1 MNMAETCGLC
11 LCPSSDDS
19 QRTKD
24 DDELWRRI
32 DKIFYFQVVRNEDS
46 PCLVCAACKETVDEF
61 YVYAEQVLK
70 NQQFL
75 RSSFVATTSTLSIE
89 AVQSLGEMNTD
100 EEIIKQELFIK
111 GEPDDTEWVGVDTY
125 CETTIEMDKS
135 SDDTHSVP
143 SENDADTKD
152 DCDWT
157 PNDGDEI
164 GDEDEE
170 EEEDVDSVGSDS
182 DGAEDDND
190 DYVVDD
196 DDCDEEYL
204 EEKSPKRKYNQ
215 GKSITPC
222 KKPKPIKTDSKIS
235 KPANMPPIDELIL
248 QQYKLSCDLCTEPL
262 EDFTELRK
270 HYKFVHNEQ
279 GYLKCCN
286 KKIFKKCWMVEHIQ
300 LHLNPDAF
308 HCDICNKSYSS
319 SKVLKE
325 HTKEVHSP
333 NENRPFKCE
342 TCLKPFVSHAH
353 LNAHI
358 MVAHGSV
365 PCPKCPKV
373 LASQGSLKKHLVAM
387 HGDGEQYVCDVC
399 ARVFRSK
406 QCFDTHVKGH
416 LGTRLENKVQCSVC
430 SVWLTDKYCLTKH
443 IRRMHVQPDVALACE
458 LCGKQVRNQDAL
470 NCHMR
475 RTHTESR
482 FECDICH
489 KKFKRPHHM
498 REHVAIHHTG
508 EDLYGCNHCPE
519 RFNTKNKQ
527 YMHRKT
533 AHPVEWEEEMRKR
546 IMKDP

>member
-1 MNMAETCGLC
+1 MEYQQEQVPVADDPEPMPNNVVQIESCGLC
-11 LCPSSDDS
+11 LCQNTVITRVIPEN
-19 QRTKD
+19 
-24 DDELWRRI
+24 DEMRLKI
-32 DKIFYFQVVRNEDS
+32 DKIFYFQIVRQRGIPGLICDT
-46 PCLVCAACKETVDEF
+46 CRETVEGF
-61 YVYAEQVLK
+61 YEYAEQVLK
-70 NQQFL
+70 NQHFL
-75 RSSFVATTSTLSIE
+75 RSTMAPSSSRSGRTVLDMA
-89 AVQSLGEMNTD
+89 ADGEGSQ
-100 EEIIKQELFIK
+100 IKMEYIK
-111 GEPDDTEWVGVDTY
+111 HEPDETEWVGVDTY
-125 CETTIEMDKS
+125 CETTIEGDRVDLDAS
-135 SDDTHSVP
+135 LQDDQEWVL
-143 SENDADTKD
+143 E
-152 DCDWT
+152 
-157 PNDGDEI
+157 
-164 GDEDEE
+164 EDEE
-170 EEEDVDSVGSDS
+170 
-182 DGAEDDND
+182 N
-190 DYVVDD
+190 DD
-196 DDCDEEYL
+196 DDDISADSMTDGSDEQEDDGDFI
-204 EEKSPKRKYNQ
+204 EDFKPKRKYT
-215 GKSITPC
+215 KRKARSSMA
-222 KKPKPIKTDSKIS
+222 KKPKTIKRDRRSDEPS
-235 KPANMPPIDELIL
+235 IDELVL
-248 QQYKLSCDLCTEPL
+248 QHYKLSCDLCAEPL

-270 HYKFVHNEQ
+270 HYKYVHNEQ

-286 KKIFKKCWMVEHIQ
+286 KKIFKKCWMIEHIQ

-308 HCDICNKSYSS
+308 HCELCNKSYSS

-333 NENRPFKCE
+333 EENRHFKCD
-342 TCLKPFVSHAH
+342 TCLKPFVSNAH

-365 PCPKCPKV
+365 PCPQCPKI

-387 HGDGEQYVCDVC
+387 HGEGEQYVCDVC

-416 LGTRLENKVQCSVC
+416 LGTRLENKVQCTVC

-443 IRRMHVQPDVALACE
+443 VRRMHIQPEVALACE

-498 REHVAIHHTG
+498 REHIAIHHTG

-533 AHPVEWEEEMRKR
+533 VHPAEWEEEMRKR
-546 IMKDP
+546 TMKDP

>member
-1 MNMAETCGLC
+1 MNIAETCRLC
-11 LCPSSDDS
+11 LRQKSDNVPVA
-19 QRTKD
+19 QED
-24 DDELWRRI
+24 DDLRRKI
-32 DKIFYFQVVRNEDS
+32 DRIFYFQVIRSLDLPS
-46 PCLVCAACKETVDEF
+46 LICSMCKQTVDEF
-61 YVYAEQVLK
+61 YEYAEQVLK

-75 RSSFVATTSTLSIE
+75 RSSLVPSTSASSNSVNKLRDSPVA
-89 AVQSLGEMNTD
+89 
-100 EEIIKQELFIK
+100 EESSVKVENPIKK
-111 GEPDDTEWVGVDTY
+111 EPEETEWVAVDAYSEAAIGATQINKPTPVVST
-125 CETTIEMDKS
+125 ENIPS
-135 SDDTHSVP
+135 SDTIMDVKIDH
-143 SENDADTKD
+143 
-152 DCDWT
+152 DWKT
-157 PNDGDEI
+157 AQ
-164 GDEDEE
+164 
-170 EEEDVDSVGSDS
+170 ST
-182 DGAEDDND
+182 
-190 DYVVDD
+190 DD
-196 DDCDEEYL
+196 DDENNEDSDDSESSDAADGAWNDDDNSMQEV
-204 EEKSPKRKYNQ
+204 KPKRKYTPKKQ
-215 GKSITPC
+215 GKILQSVKSEQKE
-222 KKPKPIKTDSKIS
+222 KKPRVRTEGPS
-235 KPANMPPIDELIL
+235 IDELIL
-248 QQYKLSCDLCTEPL
+248 EHYKLSCDLCAEPL

-270 HYKFVHNEQ
+270 HYKYVHNQ
-279 GYLKCCN
+279 PAYLKCCS

-353 LNAHI
+353 LNAHV

-365 PCPKCPKV
+365 PCPQCPKV

-443 IRRMHVQPDVALACE
+443 VRRMHVAPELPLSCE

-546 IMKDP
+546 IMKVP

>member
-1 MNMAETCGLC
+1 MDMAETCRLC
-11 LCPSSDDS
+11 LGQNPNS
-19 QRTKD
+19 TPMALE
-24 DDELWRRI
+24 DEDFRKKI
-32 DKIFYFQVVRNEDS
+32 DKIFYFQVARNRDI
-46 PCLVCAACKETVDEF
+46 PTVVCDACKATVSGF
-61 YVYAEQVLK
+61 YDYAEQVQK
-70 NQQFL
+70 NQEFL
-75 RSSFVATTSTLSIE
+75 RTALVPTSSSSSLEMVASYETLE
-89 AVQSLGEMNTD
+89 MGESGGL
-100 EEIIKQELFIK
+100 IKMEYVVK
-111 GEPDDTEWVGVDTY
+111 KEPDDAEWMGLDTY
-125 CETTIEMDKS
+125 CEATIG
-135 SDDTHSVP
+135 
-143 SENDADTKD
+143 ADRGGEEAKVATEDMVADEKVD
-152 DCDWT
+152 QDWT
-157 PNDGDEI
+157 PLGIFGE
-164 GDEDEE
+164 
-170 EEEDVDSVGSDS
+170 
-182 DGAEDDND
+182 A
-190 DYVVDD
+190 DD
-196 DDCDEEYL
+196 DDDDEDDDDGEDSDDS
-204 EEKSPKRKYNQ
+204 ESDEKPSVGDDEFIEDVKPKRKYKPR
-215 GKSITPC
+215 KSTP
-222 KKPKPIKTDSKIS
+222 KKAKIEKGEQKPKSKTDGPS
-235 KPANMPPIDELIL
+235 IDELVL
-248 QQYKLSCDLCTEPL
+248 QHYKLSCDLCSEPL

-270 HYKFVHNEQ
+270 HYKYVHDEQ

-333 NENRPFKCE
+333 NESRPFKCD
-342 TCLKPFVSHAH
+342 TCLKPFVSNAH

-365 PCPKCPKV
+365 PCPQCPKL

-387 HGDGEQYVCDVC
+387 HGDGEQHVCEVC

-416 LGTRLENKVQCSVC
+416 LGTRTENRVQCSMC

-443 IRRMHVQPDVALACE
+443 IRRMHIQPDVALSCE

-475 RTHTESR
+475 RAHTESR
-482 FECDICH
+482 FECEMCH

-498 REHVAIHHTG
+498 REHIAIHHTG
-508 EDLYGCNHCPE
+508 ENLYGCNHCPE

-533 AHPVEWEEEMRKR
+533 VHPVEWEEEMRKR
-546 IMKDP
+546 VMKDA

>member
-1 MNMAETCGLC
+1 MDMAETCRFC
-11 LCPSSDDS
+11 LSRNDSSGPLTVEDGDFRRKVDRIFFFRVARN
-19 QRTKD
+19 QDIPTMVCGVCKATVAGFYDYAKQVQKNQEFLRTALVPTSSTNSV
-24 DDELWRRI
+24 E
-32 DKIFYFQVVRNEDS
+32 VVAS
-46 PCLVCAACKETVDEF
+46 YETVEIEDNDGLVKME
-61 YVYAEQVLK
+61 YVVK
-70 NQQFL
+70 
-75 RSSFVATTSTLSIE
+75 
-89 AVQSLGEMNTD
+89 
-100 EEIIKQELFIK
+100 K
-111 GEPDDTEWVGVDTY
+111 EPDDSEWMGLNTY
-125 CETTIEMDKS
+125 CEATIGADRL
-135 SDDTHSVP
+135 SDGEVKVDVRAKRDP
-143 SENDADTKD
+143 E
-152 DCDWT
+152 WT
-157 PNDGDEI
+157 PMDMFQE
-164 GDEDEE
+164 
-170 EEEDVDSVGSDS
+170 
-182 DGAEDDND
+182 
-190 DYVVDD
+190 VDD
-196 DDCDEEYL
+196 DDEEDDSYDSDSDTKPYL
-204 EEKSPKRKYNQ
+204 EEGEYVEEVKPKRK
-215 GKSITPC
+215 KF
-222 KKPKPIKTDSKIS
+222 KPKLGSAKKTKQDGRDR
-235 KPANMPPIDELIL
+235 KPNEPTIDELVL
-248 QQYKLSCDLCTEPL
+248 QHYKLSCDLCSEPL

-270 HYKFVHNEQ
+270 HYKYVHDEQ

-333 NENRPFKCE
+333 NESRPFKCDV
-342 TCLKPFVSHAH
+342 CLKPFVSNAH

-365 PCPKCPKV
+365 QCPQCPKV

-387 HGDGEQYVCDVC
+387 HGDGEQHVCDVC

-416 LGTRLENKVQCSVC
+416 LGTRTENRVQCSMC

-443 IRRMHVQPDVALACE
+443 VRRMHIQPEVALACE

-475 RTHTESR
+475 RAHTESR
-482 FECDICH
+482 FACDICH

-508 EDLYGCNHCPE
+508 EALYGCNHCPE

-546 IMKDP
+546 VMKDA

>member
-1 MNMAETCGLC
+1 MDMAESCRLC
-11 LCPSSDDS
+11 LRQKSD
-19 QRTKD
+19 TIPVKME
-24 DDELWRRI
+24 DDELRQKI
-32 DKIFYFQVVRNEDS
+32 DRIFYFQVIRNHGAPSMICNSCEQ
-46 PCLVCAACKETVDEF
+46 TVIMF
-61 YVYAEQVLK
+61 YEYAEQVLK

-75 RSSFVATTSTLSIE
+75 RSTLVPSTSSTSLSITSSKE
-89 AVQSLGEMNTD
+89 STGLDTNVDDSSIKLEYAV
-100 EEIIKQELFIK
+100 KK
-111 GEPDDTEWVGVDTY
+111 EPDETEWVAVDTY
-125 CETTIEMDKS
+125 CETTIGTMQSNSEELSTVPHVDGIDIDYKID
-135 SDDTHSVP
+135 SDWKM
-143 SENDADTKD
+143 NDSA
-152 DCDWT
+152 
-157 PNDGDEI
+157 
-164 GDEDEE
+164 
-170 EEEDVDSVGSDS
+170 EEEDDDESDDSQSD
-182 DGAEDDND
+182 A
-190 DYVVDD
+190 DD
-196 DDCDEEYL
+196 DWNDGEESM
-204 EEKSPKRKYNQ
+204 EETKPKRKY
-215 GKSITPC
+215 TPRKY
-222 KKPKPIKTDSKIS
+222 KKPLNAANKPEKKERKQREKADGPS
-235 KPANMPPIDELIL
+235 IDELVL
-248 QQYKLSCDLCTEPL
+248 EHYKLSCDLCAEPL
-262 EDFTELRK
+262 EDFTDLRK
-270 HYKFVHNEQ
+270 HYKYVHDQ
-279 GYLKCCN
+279 PGYLKCCN

-353 LNAHI
+353 LNAHV

-365 PCPKCPKV
+365 PCPQCPKV

-443 IRRMHVQPDVALACE
+443 VRRMHVAPDLPLSCE

-508 EDLYGCNHCPE
+508 EDLYGCNHCPD

-533 AHPVEWEEEMRKR
+533 VHPVEWEEEMRKR
-546 IMKDP
+546 IMKVP

>member
-1 MNMAETCGLC
+1 MNMAEMCRLC
-11 LCPSSDDS
+11 LRQKSD
-19 QRTKD
+19 TILVAME
-24 DDELWRRI
+24 DDELRQKI
-32 DKIFYFQVVRNEDS
+32 DRIFYFQVIRNQDVPS
-46 PCLVCAACKETVDEF
+46 LVCDACKHTVIGF
-61 YVYAEQVLK
+61 YEYAEQVLK

-75 RSSFVATTSTLSIE
+75 RATLVPSTSAT
-89 AVQSLGEMNTD
+89 SLGAISSQETLGLD
-100 EEIIKQELFIK
+100 PSVADSSIKLEYAVK
-111 GEPDDTEWVGVDTY
+111 KEPDETEWVAVDTY
-125 CETTIEMDKS
+125 CETTIGAMQSNHGELNTVADL
-135 SDDTHSVP
+135 DDVDIDFKEDHDWKL
-143 SENDADTKD
+143 NDSA
-152 DCDWT
+152 
-157 PNDGDEI
+157 
-164 GDEDEE
+164 E
-170 EEEDVDSVGSDS
+170 EEEDEESEDSLS
-182 DGAEDDND
+182 DGDEDWND
-190 DYVVDD
+190 D
-196 DDCDEEYL
+196 EESM
-204 EEKSPKRKYNQ
+204 EDTKPKRKYTPRKHK
-215 GKSITPC
+215 KSNAVKPEKKEC
-222 KKPKPIKTDSKIS
+222 KPRQRQEGPT
-235 KPANMPPIDELIL
+235 IDELVL
-248 QQYKLSCDLCTEPL
+248 EHYKLSCDLCAEPL
-262 EDFTELRK
+262 EDFTDLRK
-270 HYKFVHNEQ
+270 HYKYVHDQ
-279 GYLKCCN
+279 PGYLKCCN

-353 LNAHI
+353 LNAHV

-365 PCPKCPKV
+365 PCPQCPKV

-443 IRRMHVQPDVALACE
+443 VRRMHVAPDLPLSCE

-533 AHPVEWEEEMRKR
+533 VHPVEWEEEMRKR
-546 IMKDP
+546 IMKVA